1 MDPVRVSSCEKGVRP
16 GRGSGANS
24 DRKRINV
31 TGKQFNVY
39 SSFYTSLL
47 LLPFI
52 LPPHYAFTQLHS
64 FFIHFEVTREK
75 KKTCGYSVRMIT
87 VLTCNM
93 EWARR
98 LIPTV
103 RDGNYIL
110 DPPGSSYGAR
120 INLHTVL
127 HLPGHPHTHPC
138 RPTPQVVYTHKYTA
152 WVFSIF
158 GSLFLP
164 AYLP

>member
-1 MDPVRVSSCEKGVRP
+1 MFTPVFIP
-16 GRGSGANS
+16 HYYYF
-24 DRKRINV
+24 D
-31 TGKQFNVY
+31 
-39 SSFYTSLL
+39 SSFRLIMLSLNSIHYFS
-47 LLPFI
+47 FI
-52 LPPHYAFTQLHS
+52 SRLH
-64 FFIHFEVTREK
+64 EK
-75 KKTCGYSVRMIT
+75 KKTSGYSVRMIT

-164 AYLP
+164 AYLPWLIPSSWLLIIFFVCLLDNFHYS